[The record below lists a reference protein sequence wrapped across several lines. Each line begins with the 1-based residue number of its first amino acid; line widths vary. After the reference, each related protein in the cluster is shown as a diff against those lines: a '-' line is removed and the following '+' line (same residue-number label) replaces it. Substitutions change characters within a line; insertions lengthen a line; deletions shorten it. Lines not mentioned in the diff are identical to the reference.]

1 MKPKFLFEGF
11 TYMQTHTEKQA
22 QVQYTTSRSIGFL
35 YTVRTDS
42 YIVGLEGCTI
52 PDIDLNMMI
61 P

>member
-1 MKPKFLFEGF
+1 
-11 TYMQTHTEKQA
+11 MQTHTEKQA

-52 PDIDLNMMI
+52 PDIDLNMTI
-61 P
+61 PQ